1 MYYIQTDIYYLIAS
15 NMGFPFN
22 ETVRVLFLTKKLMK
36 HKTMANEWL
45 IKEAG
50 KYLAYQ
56 VTCQDHSAG
65 EQQGFKSGLD
75 MSRDTELIQN

>member
-1 MYYIQTDIYYLIAS
+1 MYYLIAS
-15 NMGFPFN
+15 NMDFPFN

-36 HKTMANEWL
+36 HKTMANEWI

-56 VTCQDHSAG
+56 VTCQNHSAW
-65 EQQGFKSGLD
+65 EQQGFKPGLAI
-75 MSRDTELIQN
+75 SRDTELIQN

>member
-1 MYYIQTDIYYLIAS
+1 
-15 NMGFPFN
+15 
-22 ETVRVLFLTKKLMK
+22 
-36 HKTMANEWL
+36 MANEWI

-65 EQQGFKSGLD
+65 EQQGFKPRLGI
-75 MSRDTELIQN
+75 SRDTELIQN

>member
-1 MYYIQTDIYYLIAS
+1 
-15 NMGFPFN
+15 MGFPFN
-22 ETVRVLFLTKKLMK
+22 ETVRVLFLTKKLIK

-75 MSRDTELIQN
+75 MWSQVCTKDNSSVISLHS